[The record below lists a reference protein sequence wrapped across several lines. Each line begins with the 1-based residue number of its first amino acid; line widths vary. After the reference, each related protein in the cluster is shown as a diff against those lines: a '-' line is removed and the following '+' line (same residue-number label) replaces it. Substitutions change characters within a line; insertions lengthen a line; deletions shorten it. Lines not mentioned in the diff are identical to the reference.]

1 MLLFLLLLLLLPLL
15 PEAIAAGLL
24 LACWGVTLVVFHS
37 FVFVCLFGLEVVA
50 SGKESDLGETHM
62 SIGHQDSQW
71 GELGNFGS

>member
-1 MLLFLLLLLLLPLL
+1 MLLFLLLLLPLL
-15 PEAIAAGLL
+15 PDAIAGL
-24 LACWGVTLVVFHS
+24 LACWGLVVFHS

-62 SIGHQDSQW
+62 SIEDQDSQW